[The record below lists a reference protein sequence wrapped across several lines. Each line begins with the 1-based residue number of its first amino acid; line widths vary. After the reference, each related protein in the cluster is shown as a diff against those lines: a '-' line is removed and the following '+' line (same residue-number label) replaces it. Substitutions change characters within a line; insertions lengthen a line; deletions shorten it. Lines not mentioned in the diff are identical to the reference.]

1 MKEGEQGK
9 IKSTI
14 FGAPCGVTPE
24 FSDQELREN
33 YLGCQNLPTAE
44 WLSLFTDDRRRR
56 WSSVLI
62 MIVTLHVH
70 GLVLYMWQ

>member
-9 IKSTI
+9 IKTTI
-14 FGAPCGVTPE
+14 FGAPCDVTPE

-44 WLSLFTDDRRRR
+44 WLSVLVDEKRRRR
-56 WSSVLI
+56 
-62 MIVTLHVH
+62 
-70 GLVLYMWQ
+70 